1 MLTKEYKYSIIYYKY
16 ILNNYNLTNYEIY
29 KKIYKKNKNNTWAYN
44 VIFFEKYKRKRNI
57 VIDGKIYE
65 Y

>member
-1 MLTKEYKYSIIYYKY
+1 MCSISDQLISNMIFYVIKGYDLRFENKDKE
-16 ILNNYNLTNYEIY
+16 
-29 KKIYKKNKNNTWAYN
+29 NKNNTWAYN
-44 VIFFEKYKRKRNI
+44 IIFFEKYKRKRNI